1 MGIAAPSLHSRFPL
15 LVREGGQGVRFLS
28 SCHSRAK
35 RRIPILDARLR
46 ASTLYLARYFTG
58 EAASSQSDEAVRVLL
73 SLAAPRS
80 SSSCDLIFVS
90 SRPESAEWRDPG
102 FRPRAPALQLRKSR
116 RVRFFTLSL
125 SSLCHSRAKRR
136 IPAPSLSLTEGEAGA
151 RHRAAGEGPN
161 SKFRALSSN
170 LTPSPF
176 PRGKGS

>member
-1 MGIAAPSLHSRFPL
+1 M
-15 LVREGGQGVRFLS
+15 
-28 SCHSRAK
+28 CHSRAK

-46 ASTLYLARYFTG
+46 ASTLYLAPVRMSRSAPLLTRLARSVAGEAAPPARVRVLFTG
-58 EAASSQSDEAVRVLL
+58 EAASSRSDEAVRVLQ

-102 FRPRAPALQLRKSR
+102 FRPRAPALPLRKSR

-136 IPAPSLSLTEGEAGA
+136 IPAPSLSLTGRG
-151 RHRAAGEGPN
+151 RRIVFDAAGEGPN
-161 SKFRALSSN
+161 SKFCLLFLGVKA
-170 LTPSPF
+170 T
-176 PRGKGS
+176 